1 MDVKL
6 RPTARIPIVQFIDK
20 ASNVRCDMSFGN
32 SLAITNTL
40 LLRTYSEIDPRIRP
54 LAYIVKHW
62 VQSRHIN
69 SPADGTLSSYGYVIC
84 LLYFLQT
91 RPVPLVPN
99 LQKLPPTWT
108 GQSPSND
115 QMHSDRESDGSRSDP
130 SVNATY
136 FYKSENNPSKAALL
150 SKFAAKN
157 KESVGELLAAYFNF
171 YAWQFDYNSDVVSI
185 QSGKEKNVSKI
196 QKAESDGW
204 PQHERLRYFISS
216 YLIFIFFFIPY
227 FSFIYDLSFLSIL
240 LYVFYL
246 FLCTFPFYLY
256 LYLHLFFLFI
266 SVEDPFEVWYDV
278 AHVIKS
284 FQMTFIRKEF
294 LRAHTI
300 VTRCL
305 SQSSLHS
312 TDPQNPTDSL
322 LGVHAVQ
329 PEHLLTALCEPCEP
343 PSFTSTAKAERAL
356 RKNTIEAMADSEDT
370 DL

>member
-1 MDVKL
+1 MMDVKL
-6 RPTARIPIVQFIDK
+6 RPTARIPIVQFMDK
-20 ASNVRCDMSFGN
+20 ASGVRCDMSFGN

-54 LAYIVKHW
+54 LAYIIKHW

-108 GQSPSND
+108 GQSLSND
-115 QMHSDRESDGSRSDP
+115 QMHSDRESDGSRSDS

-136 FYKSENNPSKAALL
+136 FYKPENNPIKTALL

-157 KESVGELLAAYFNF
+157 KESIGELLAAFFNF

-204 PQHERLRYFISS
+204 PQHERLRYFISVPFS
-216 YLIFIFFFIPY
+216 YSFFILNL
-227 FSFIYDLSFLSIL
+227 SFIY
-240 LYVFYL
+240 
-246 FLCTFPFYLY
+246 
-256 LYLHLFFLFI
+256 I
-266 SVEDPFEVWYDV
+266 SSYPVYF
-278 AHVIKS
+278 
-284 FQMTFIRKEF
+284 
-294 LRAHTI
+294 
-300 VTRCL
+300 
-305 SQSSLHS
+305 
-312 TDPQNPTDSL
+312 
-322 LGVHAVQ
+322 
-329 PEHLLTALCEPCEP
+329 
-343 PSFTSTAKAERAL
+343 
-356 RKNTIEAMADSEDT
+356 
-370 DL
+370 